1 VSISAAQAREY
12 LEKQGYAP
20 PDAQGGKAMLSY
32 MLLLLLHCT
41 PPNIIPKG
49 IRAVTK
55 LLESKEAGQTTDKI
69 VATVMQKLDLMIE
82 HMSRKANLAEAA
94 ISDTRLA
101 VDQLYRTGEE
111 MRDELQH
118 GMEAAKEEIQK
129 IMESFHND
137 INKLT
142 EVAARPTNSNICR
155 GTEQL
160 ITSIAPQH
168 PHQVQ
173 DQRETGTNRHRSIHR
188 AQPYQRAH

>member
-1 VSISAAQAREY
+1 
-12 LEKQGYAP
+12 
-20 PDAQGGKAMLSY
+20 MLSY

-101 VDQLYRTGEE
+101 ADRLYRTGEE
-111 MRDELQH
+111 MRDELQRVWRL
-118 GMEAAKEEIQK
+118 QK
-129 IMESFHND
+129 
-137 INKLT
+137 KKYK
-142 EVAARPTNSNICR
+142 
-155 GTEQL
+155 
-160 ITSIAPQH
+160 
-168 PHQVQ
+168 
-173 DQRETGTNRHRSIHR
+173 RSSTMT
-188 AQPYQRAH
+188 